1 MKCKNKKISLKGCVY
16 NGISGTISRTNLNV
30 ICTNDEQGKT
40 LSIDN
45 GHLQFSIPMEDIAK
59 YFEGDYRKGKK

>member
-1 MKCKNKKISLKGCVY
+1 MKRKSKEVYVKGTVY
-16 NGISGTISRTNLNV
+16 NDASGSLRVCTFRVL
-30 ICTNDEQGKT
+30 CTNDEEGKQ

>member
-1 MKCKNKKISLKGCVY
+1 MKCKNKEINVKGLVY
-16 NGISGTISRTNLNV
+16 NDASQMLSRCNLRV
-30 ICTNDEQGKT
+30 LCTNDEKGKT

>member
-1 MKCKNKKISLKGCVY
+1 MKCKNKIFNVRGFVYIDSLNKMAAQE
-16 NGISGTISRTNLNV
+16 LQV

-45 GHLQFSIPMEDIAK
+45 GAIQFSIPMEKISRC
-59 YFEGDYRKGKK
+59 FEGDYRK